1 MALRTPK
8 VAFVTGCNGI
18 SGNAIVEHLIRQP
31 KEEWSRIVVTSR
43 SPLKNYWQDPRVEFV
58 AIDFLEPVE
67 TVISKIS
74 RSCEKVTHA
83 YYTSYVHTDDF
94 AKLRDYN
101 VPLFKTFLVAIDTVA
116 GQNLQRICLQTG
128 GKVPCLML
136 FISAQDI
143 LIFMRSTTGLTW
155 VQCSAQ

>member
-1 MALRTPK
+1 
-8 VAFVTGCNGI
+8 
-18 SGNAIVEHLIRQP
+18 
-31 KEEWSRIVVTSR
+31 VVTSR

-128 GKVPCLML
+128 GKVLVPCLML
-136 FISAQDI
+136 FISVQDI
-143 LIFMRSTTGLTW
+143 LIFMRSTTGLIW
-155 VQCSAQ
+155 VQCFAQ